1 MLYFLINKDSLSV
14 YQKISPKKSLSI
26 VGNVKFHSKLDSLKN
41 NPKKLSSVIA
51 RALDEISE
59 KIIFA
64 NKKAAIAI
72 DDSLLFHSLT
82 IKSKKF
88 DNIDYQIEE
97 ENKNKWSEKCSE
109 FYFASESRKGSKNI
123 FHSVNINHFLREKIK
138 LNFNNFGIR
147 IVYFVP
153 ISSIIISK
161 IKSSQY
167 AVRKK
172 GNVYHIFGF
181 NKKSFN
187 YYEACFAGKSKGVKT
202 IISLGDTPKFKEKEL
217 MKNNLKF
224 IHFNK
229 TKILEFFSNIV
240 EKKYIILNF
249 AFSSGLQIFNGE
261 VLNKKNQKT
270 FKKPKID
277 LSYLKTPV
285 AAITSFFVLI
295 FILNS
300 LSDYKFMEFEENVN
314 NYDKEF
320 QEEKPIELSLSDN
333 AKVKSLTILNNFMR
347 LLEEENVSK
356 NESIEVNESTID
368 NNLNDKMILD
378 DLTNFEV
385 IELGNLIGNFFEVD
399 NKLKYKI
406 FDGIYLNNQA
416 KNIVFRFEDF
426 SNFKTISS
434 QLSKL
439 DNAYVRK
446 ITFNSSSNHLHI
458 YISFVEK

>member
-1 MLYFLINKDSLSV
+1 
-14 YQKISPKKSLSI
+14 
-26 VGNVKFHSKLDSLKN
+26 
-41 NPKKLSSVIA
+41 
-51 RALDEISE
+51 
-59 KIIFA
+59 
-64 NKKAAIAI
+64 
-72 DDSLLFHSLT
+72 
-82 IKSKKF
+82 
-88 DNIDYQIEE
+88 
-97 ENKNKWSEKCSE
+97 
-109 FYFASESRKGSKNI
+109 
-123 FHSVNINHFLREKIK
+123 
-138 LNFNNFGIR
+138 
-147 IVYFVP
+147 
-153 ISSIIISK
+153 
-161 IKSSQY
+161 
-167 AVRKK
+167 
-172 GNVYHIFGF
+172 
-181 NKKSFN
+181 
-187 YYEACFAGKSKGVKT
+187 
-202 IISLGDTPKFKEKEL
+202 
-217 MKNNLKF
+217 
-224 IHFNK
+224 
-229 TKILEFFSNIV
+229 
-240 EKKYIILNF
+240 
-249 AFSSGLQIFNGE
+249 
-261 VLNKKNQKT
+261 
-270 FKKPKID
+270 
-277 LSYLKTPV
+277 
-285 AAITSFFVLI
+285 
-295 FILNS
+295 
-300 LSDYKFMEFEENVN
+300 MEFEENVN

-378 DLTNFEV
+378 DLTNFED